1 VEEKVGRGGGKWEVK
16 EGGRPDKKRGRRRA
30 VVFFSSLK
38 FRTQKFNMYEAI
50 KQITT
55 LHNQIIWGNVIS
67 LFLAVA
73 DRGEA
78 ESQVVKFG

>member
-1 VEEKVGRGGGKWEVK
+1 MGSE
-16 EGGRPDKKRGRRRA
+16 RGRETGQEEREKESRGL
-30 VVFFSSLK
+30 FSSLK

-73 DRGEA
+73 DRSEA